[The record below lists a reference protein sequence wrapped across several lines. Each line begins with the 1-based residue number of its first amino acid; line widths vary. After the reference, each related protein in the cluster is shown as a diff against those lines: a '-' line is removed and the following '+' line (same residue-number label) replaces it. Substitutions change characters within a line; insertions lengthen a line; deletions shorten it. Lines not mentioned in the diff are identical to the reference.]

1 MLSPEDK
8 KLEESSSAIH
18 LKLNDA
24 AFITA
29 DYKDVYK
36 NKFELAQDLMELV

>member
-1 MLSPEDK
+1 MLSLEDK

-24 AFITA
+24 PFITA
-29 DYKDVYK
+29 DYKMCIK
-36 NKFELAQDLMELV
+36 INLN